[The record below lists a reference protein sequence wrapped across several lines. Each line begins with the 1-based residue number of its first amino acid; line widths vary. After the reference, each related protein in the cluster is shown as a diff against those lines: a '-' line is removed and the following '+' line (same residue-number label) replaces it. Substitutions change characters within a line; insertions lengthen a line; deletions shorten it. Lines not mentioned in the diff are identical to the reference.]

1 MKSQEHPF
9 TPGWKN
15 EFCPVINIELMW
27 KLVLGKL
34 DCLVQLL
41 FRSGCSR
48 YLSCWQR
55 WKENIWGAKR
65 TFCCQL
71 APFSSFLAHT
81 VTFVSTVTCNMR
93 NKYFI
98 CFFFS
103 ISFELSFPFC
113 SKTITCLIAQ
123 WNLQQNI
130 DLGRLSSIDFYSLD
144 LKSSPLKYLPWKVW
158 SPSYRSCE
166 NLFMKTKVF

>member
-1 MKSQEHPF
+1 MCDHSWQSINVKAVPALPLREVLIPLTVPTKYQILKHCQNCEFPERQKKYIYIKHLSPKNAHSHLDEKS
-9 TPGWKN
+9 
-15 EFCPVINIELMW
+15 EFCPVIKIELMW

-41 FRSGCSR
+41 FRPGCSR

-81 VTFVSTVTCNMR
+81 VTFVSTVTCNIKK
-93 NKYFI
+93 NFI
-98 CFFFS
+98 CF
-103 ISFELSFPFC
+103 C
-113 SKTITCLIAQ
+113 
-123 WNLQQNI
+123 
-130 DLGRLSSIDFYSLD
+130 
-144 LKSSPLKYLPWKVW
+144 PLL
-158 SPSYRSCE
+158 
-166 NLFMKTKVF
+166 

>member
-1 MKSQEHPF
+1 MCDHSWQSINVKAVPALPLREVLIPLTVPTKYQIHKHRQNCESPERQKIYLHKMKSQERPF
-9 TPGWKN
+9 TPGWRN
-15 EFCPVINIELMW
+15 EYCPAIKIELMW

-41 FRSGCSR
+41 FRPGCSR

-81 VTFVSTVTCNMR
+81 VTFVSTVTCNSK

-98 CFFFS
+98 CCF
-103 ISFELSFPFC
+103 ISH
-113 SKTITCLIAQ
+113 IT
-123 WNLQQNI
+123 
-130 DLGRLSSIDFYSLD
+130 
-144 LKSSPLKYLPWKVW
+144 
-158 SPSYRSCE
+158 
-166 NLFMKTKVF
+166 